1 MKFSSDLKIP
11 KKKRSK
17 FSNPLGKLIAGSRK
31 ETISKLEIKF
41 RKKAERR
48 NEFRFFLVGDIVTK
62 DFLENDF
69 LRRYVK
75 LCIIDE
81 KTQRNRIKVSQE
93 GFFENIIEFE
103 NPAGIISKESWS
115 FLEKAVK
122 SEKKTLIKIV
132 KGEEDLLVLPLVII
146 LPISKKKLNYI
157 VYGQPPITDA
167 ENSIPEGIV
176 IVKNTDPI
184 KKAVKH
190 YIDLMEKVA

>member
-41 RKKAERR
+41 RKKAER
-48 NEFRFFLVGDIVTK
+48 NNVFRFFLVGDIVTK

-122 SEKKTLIKIV
+122 SEKKTLIKII
-132 KGEEDLLVLPLVII
+132 KGEEDLLVLPLIII

-176 IVKNTDPI
+176 VVKNTDPI

-190 YIDLMEKVA
+190 YIDMMEKVA